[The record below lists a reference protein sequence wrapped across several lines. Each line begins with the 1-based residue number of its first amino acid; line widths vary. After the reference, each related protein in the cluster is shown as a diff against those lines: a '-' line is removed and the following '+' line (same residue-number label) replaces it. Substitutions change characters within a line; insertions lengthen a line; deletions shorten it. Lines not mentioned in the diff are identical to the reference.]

1 MKDQPAPKPSQ
12 RRLRFTRFG
21 IRSLLVLTLIAA
33 YAWSRLEQRR
43 KVMDL
48 MFHHGIKIEYCQP
61 EETALQYRLL
71 RWLTG
76 SKHAA
81 PVKSISN
88 CAEIHFPGVVEAVAS
103 LTEAKQLHLG
113 FQEEGI
119 SLEPLASLVNIE
131 TITAW
136 DNGWIIDDSF
146 MRSMQKLE
154 EFNFIEGTLNSDLA
168 IFGDLKKLK
177 KLSISLT
184 YLNKVNNESFDALC
198 NAENL
203 EELELMHNYS
213 LGTLTDISP
222 ILKLKRLKKV
232 TGLLDPEN
240 VDHQAIIA
248 SLPVGCTTKYK

>member
-1 MKDQPAPKPSQ
+1 M
-12 RRLRFTRFG
+12 
-21 IRSLLVLTLIAA
+21 LIAALAA

-48 MFHHGIKIEYCQP
+48 MYHHGIKIEYCQP
-61 EETALQYRLL
+61 EETALRYRLL
-71 RWLTG
+71 GWLTG
-76 SKHAA
+76 SKHAV
-81 PVKSISN
+81 PVKSIGN
-88 CAEIHFPGVVEAVAS
+88 CAEIHHPGVVEAVAL
-103 LTEAKQLHLG
+103 LTEAKHLDLG
-113 FQEEGI
+113 YQEEGI

-146 MRSMQKLE
+146 MRSMHALE

-168 IFGDLKKLK
+168 IFGELKKLK

-184 YLNKVNNESFDALC
+184 YLTQLNNESFDALC

-213 LGTLTDISP
+213 LGTLTDVSP

-232 TGLLDPEN
+232 TGLLDPED

-248 SLPVGCTTKYK
+248 SLPEGCTNEFK